1 MSNINQLKEK
11 ANYIRNQVLDMCVKA
26 GTGHVNSAF
35 SSVEL
40 LVALFYGGILCFDPK
55 NPKWKDRDRFI
66 LSKGQASVLL
76 YPILADLGYFPKEEL
91 QRFAQTDGI
100 FGVHLQHDVPG
111 AEITCGSLGQGFGIA
126 AGMALAAKMNRE
138 LFMTVA
144 LLGDGE
150 CYEGSI
156 WETALF
162 AAHNRLNNLV
172 AIVDRNHL
180 CVTDFT
186 ENIIAL
192 EPLEEKWKSFGWETT
207 TIDGHSFEEIFNAL
221 KGFRSRKS
229 SRPRVIIA
237 DTMKGKGVCFMCD
250 APLWHGMAPKEKEA
264 DKAKEEL
271 NKQNHEQF

>member
-1 MSNINQLKEK
+1 MPNINELKEK
-11 ANYIRNQVLDMCVKA
+11 AKYIRNGVLDMCVKA
-26 GTGHVNSAF
+26 CTGHVNSAF

-40 LVALFYGGILCFDPK
+40 LVALYYGGILRFDPK

-66 LSKGQASVLL
+66 MSKGQASPLL
-76 YPILADLGYFPKEEL
+76 YVILGDLGFFPKEEVNK
-91 QRFAQTDGI
+91 FAQADGI

-126 AGMALAAKMNRE
+126 AGIALAAKMNRE
-138 LFMTVA
+138 LFMTFS

-156 WETALF
+156 WETAMF
-162 AAHNRLNNLV
+162 ASHNRLNNLI

-192 EPLEEKWKSFGWETT
+192 EPMEEKWKSFGWEVTK
-207 TIDGHSFEEIFNAL
+207 IDGHSFEEIFRAL

-229 SRPRVIIA
+229 SQPRVIIA
-237 DTMKGKGVCFMCD
+237 DTMKGKGIPFMSD
-250 APLWHGMAPKEKEA
+250 APLWHGIAPEGEEA
-264 DKAKEEL
+264 DEAKEEL
-271 NKQNHEQF
+271 NKYDYES